1 MNGVRAFIRLVLT
14 CLMSGALVFIIS
26 DKRNV
31 AYAQQTGTLFDYDL
45 IMSALELNA
54 QGDPV
59 SLLVKLDRFTL
70 TLVPFYGSGQNLIW
84 VSPVAWSPDGNYL
97 VIERPRLVTDERM
110 VFCVLTRTGTLVSC
124 SDEYIQRGKGIDTL
138 QEDLVT
144 WSADSR
150 KFYFLADSATSSSNL
165 VEVDAQTGVTLRIV
179 HQVFLSD
186 ENPVYGSLGWGKDL
200 NFLVLGAGR
209 PPEDSVILL
218 NKSSGFPIEINIG
231 KVLLNKGLDLEY
243 TCTRM
248 TPKKGDIALQAKRN
262 GQNRFVV
269 LSKTTAIIKELPDE
283 FGGMKFRGISCPV
296 WQADDNAFYFVGRL
310 ETDVYSRIYRVDMKT
325 NQATVSSAPDD
336 RDVDI
341 LLKSYYGEMQLS
353 PDGKSFA
360 LVTWKG
366 REFAVRVFY
375 PGGFITVVQPYRQ
388 VTSPLWIPNP
398 DTPAIYRPATSTFH
412 FPTLPAVT
420 FGNPNDHPITGDWD
434 GDGIDTLGVF
444 DPLQGRFQL
453 RNSNTPG
460 APDLSFLYGNPGDI
474 PLAGHW
480 TATATHDGVGTYR
493 NTNGT
498 MYLFLM
504 NQLSTG
510 YADLTAIVGNPGD
523 LPIVGDWNG
532 DGVDTVGL
540 YRPDSTT
547 FYLFNR
553 NAPDMQPE
561 VIFTL
566 SGGVPLAGRWTG
578 SGGAA
583 GVGFFADGVFSL
595 KDTLESGAF
604 DRTVNFGETGDLPLA
619 GRWSP

>member
-1 MNGVRAFIRLVLT
+1 MIEAI
-14 CLMSGALVFIIS
+14 
-26 DKRNV
+26 
-31 AYAQQTGTLFDYDL
+31 
-45 IMSALELNA
+45 
-54 QGDPV
+54 
-59 SLLVKLDRFTL
+59 
-70 TLVPFYGSGQNLIW
+70 
-84 VSPVAWSPDGNYL
+84 AWSPDGNYL
-97 VIERPRLVTDERM
+97 VVRRFKITDDRM
-110 VFCVLTRTGTLVSC
+110 VFCVLTRTGILVSC
-124 SDEYIQRGKGIDTL
+124 SDEYISYSKLDIP
-138 QEDLVT
+138 QEQFVT

-150 KFYFLADSATSSSNL
+150 KFYFLADSATSSGNL

-179 HQVFLSD
+179 HQIFLSD
-186 ENPVYGSLGWGKDL
+186 ENPIYGSLGWGQDL
-200 NFLVLGAGR
+200 NFLVLGAGT
-209 PPEDSVILL
+209 PPEKSVMLL
-218 NKSSGFPIEINIG
+218 NKSFGSAITIDIG
-231 KVLLNKGLDLEY
+231 KVLLNSGMELSY
-243 TCTRM
+243 TCMRM
-248 TPKKGDIALQAKRN
+248 TAKKGDIALQAERN
-262 GQNRFVV
+262 GQKRLVV
-269 LSKTTAIIKELPDE
+269 LSKTSSIINELPYE
-283 FGGMKFRGISCPV
+283 FNGMSFNYIRCPT
-296 WQADDNAFYFVGRL
+296 WQADDNAFYFLGEVKT
-310 ETDVYSRIYRVDMKT
+310 EVESQQYPRIYRFDMKT
-325 NQATVSSAPDD
+325 NQITAVSAPDN
-336 RDVDI
+336 RDVDYSE
-341 LLKSYYGEMQLS
+341 KVYSGEIRLS
-353 PDGKSFA
+353 PDGKAFA
-360 LVTWKG
+360 LRATYG
-366 REFAVRVFY
+366 PGSAIRVFY
-375 PGGFITVVQPYRQ
+375 PGGFITVIQPYRQ

-480 TATATHDGVGTYR
+480 TATALHDGVGTYR

-498 MYLFLM
+498 MYLFLR
-504 NQLSTG
+504 NQLTTG

-523 LPIVGDWNG
+523 LPVVGDWNG

-566 SGGVPLAGRWTG
+566 SGGVPIAGRWTG
-578 SGGAA
+578 SGGA

-595 KDTLESGAF
+595 KDTPASGAF
-604 DRTVNFGETGDLPLA
+604 DRTVSFGMNGDIPLT